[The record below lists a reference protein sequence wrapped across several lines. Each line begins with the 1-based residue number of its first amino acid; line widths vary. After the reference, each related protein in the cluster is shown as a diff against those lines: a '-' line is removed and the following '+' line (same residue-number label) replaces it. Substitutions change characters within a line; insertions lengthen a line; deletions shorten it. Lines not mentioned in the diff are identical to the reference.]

1 MSLYKEVVKDIKYQP
16 NLEVYLRVFGIKVGQ
31 EYDLLEFTLWIKNEV
46 SEFVQQVLN
55 RNEQLMKVKRD
66 NFIEW
71 LCEKYEITSDV
82 QQEQLSLFS

>member
-1 MSLYKEVVKDIKYQP
+1 MSLYKEIVKDIKYQP

-55 RNEQLMKVKRD
+55 GNEQLMKVKRD
-66 NFIEW
+66 NFNEW
-71 LCEKYEITSDV
+71 LCEKYEITSDG

>member
-1 MSLYKEVVKDIKYQP
+1 MSLYKEIVKDIKYQP

-46 SEFVQQVLN
+46 SEFVQQALN
-55 RNEQLMKVKRD
+55 GNEQLMKVKRD

-71 LCEKYEITSDV
+71 LCEKYEIMSDV